1 VGETASKTLLAIIEL
16 GGYPDFSP
24 LYRNL
29 GFEVVIEGSMR
40 RALGYLKRHAPAVV
54 VAEFNY
60 QSGFR
65 DRLSNLES
73 LMAAIQRR
81 PQTRV
86 IVFYEQEVAHQFD
99 RLRQRFAFFE
109 ALAFPIDP
117 RALKATLR
125 RV

>member
-1 VGETASKTLLAIIEL
+1 
-16 GGYPDFSP
+16 
-24 LYRNL
+24 
-29 GFEVVIEGSMR
+29 
-40 RALGYLKRHAPAVV
+40 VV